1 MTHTET
7 KACAAR
13 AVYMKARYAARRAA
27 GMCYACRHPATEGG
41 KGLCPACYAKRR
53 ARERAEA
60 VREHDRDTRRR
71 MWQAVDWSRPTAE
84 IAKAM
89 DVTESAVRK
98 RRAEAGVRLRKE
110 RLACGGRGRP
120 KKSVDAF
127 ASSA

>member
-1 MTHTET
+1 MSPAET
-7 KACAAR
+7 KVCADR
-13 AVYMKARYAARRAA
+13 TTYMKAWHAARRAR
-27 GMCYACRHPATEGG
+27 GLCFLCPAKAPPG
-41 KGLCPACYAKRR
+41 KAVCPACYAKRR

-60 VREHDRDTRRR
+60 VREHDRETRRR

-110 RLACGGRGRP
+110 GR
-120 KKSVDAF
+120 
-127 ASSA
+127 

>member
-1 MTHTET
+1 MTAAET
-7 KACAAR
+7 KAYADRAAYMR
-13 AVYMKARYAARRAA
+13 AWYADRRAR
-27 GMCYACRHPATEGG
+27 GMCYGCTKPVEGERH
-41 KGLCPACYAKRR
+41 GLCLACYAKRR

-60 VREHDRDTRRR
+60 KREHDRETRRR

-110 RLACGGRGRP
+110 RR
-120 KKSVDAF
+120 
-127 ASSA
+127 